1 MFRAE
6 FKRELRETLV
16 FYPDFISSLVMMV
29 ILLSVFMILG
39 QHFTSSNYIGYAFW
53 FLLSGVLTVASESI
67 SYEKQV
73 GTFEQLILKPIRLI
87 HILFIKS
94 IVWGIF
100 NFIRIMIATVIV
112 CFFYQ
117 IHINLRWVSLAAL
130 VINFFAIV
138 GFSMIFSGLT
148 LKFTK
153 IASFVGI
160 IQYLLLF
167 ASGTLISL
175 DKLPAALLVLTK
187 VLPINLGLKV
197 SQNPFELTTFLLL
210 ILQIIIYM
218 VIGTLT
224 FTYVYNRAKKNGIN
238 SRY

>member
-1 MFRAE
+1 MFKAE
-6 FKRELRETLV
+6 FKRELRENLA

-39 QHFTSSNYIGYAFW
+39 QHFTSSSYIGYAFW

-87 HILFIKS
+87 HILLIKS
-94 IVWGIF
+94 IVWRIL

-117 IHINLRWVSLAAL
+117 IHINLSWLSLAAL

-175 DKLPAALLVLTK
+175 DKMPIVLVILTK
-187 VLPINLGLKV
+187 ILPINLGLKV
-197 SQNPFELTTFLLL
+197 SQNPFNLTTFLLL
-210 ILQIIIYM
+210 ILQID
-218 VIGTLT
+218 VIL
-224 FTYVYNRAKKNGIN
+224 K
-238 SRY
+238 S

>member
-1 MFRAE
+1 
-6 FKRELRETLV
+6 
-16 FYPDFISSLVMMV
+16 
-29 ILLSVFMILG
+29 
-39 QHFTSSNYIGYAFW
+39 
-53 FLLSGVLTVASESI
+53 
-67 SYEKQV
+67 
-73 GTFEQLILKPIRLI
+73 
-87 HILFIKS
+87 
-94 IVWGIF
+94 
-100 NFIRIMIATVIV
+100 
-112 CFFYQ
+112 
-117 IHINLRWVSLAAL
+117 
-130 VINFFAIV
+130 
-138 GFSMIFSGLT
+138 MIFSGLT

-210 ILQIIIYM
+210 ILQMIIYM

-224 FTYVYNRAKKNGIN
+224 FTYVYNRAKKRTESIQDIDNETSYPTSWSIPMYKKN
-238 SRY
+238 VFISWNKSTSIICWHFVSDEYSLENFYQS

>member
-1 MFRAE
+1 M
-6 FKRELRETLV
+6 
-16 FYPDFISSLVMMV
+16 
-29 ILLSVFMILG
+29 
-39 QHFTSSNYIGYAFW
+39 
-53 FLLSGVLTVASESI
+53 
-67 SYEKQV
+67 
-73 GTFEQLILKPIRLI
+73 ILKPIRLI
-87 HILFIKS
+87 HILLIKS
-94 IVWGIF
+94 IVWRIL

-117 IHINLRWVSLAAL
+117 IHINLSWLSLAAL

-175 DKLPAALLVLTK
+175 DKMPIVLVILTK
-187 VLPINLGLKV
+187 ILPINLGLKV
-197 SQNPFELTTFLLL
+197 SQNPFNLTTFLLL
-210 ILQIIIYM
+210 ILQID
-218 VIGTLT
+218 VIL
-224 FTYVYNRAKKNGIN
+224 K
-238 SRY
+238 S

>member
-1 MFRAE
+1 
-6 FKRELRETLV
+6 
-16 FYPDFISSLVMMV
+16 
-29 ILLSVFMILG
+29 
-39 QHFTSSNYIGYAFW
+39 
-53 FLLSGVLTVASESI
+53 
-67 SYEKQV
+67 
-73 GTFEQLILKPIRLI
+73 
-87 HILFIKS
+87 
-94 IVWGIF
+94 
-100 NFIRIMIATVIV
+100 
-112 CFFYQ
+112 
-117 IHINLRWVSLAAL
+117 
-130 VINFFAIV
+130 
-138 GFSMIFSGLT
+138 MIFSGLT

-210 ILQIIIYM
+210 ILQMIIYM

-224 FTYVYNRAKKNGIN
+224 FTYVYNRAKKERNQFKILTMKRHILLRGAYQCIKKMSLFLGIN
-238 SRY
+238 LLVSFAGTLFQMNILWRIFTNHEQLQTIVLVLSSSFILQSIFFHL